1 MAELYGEEEQLV
13 SRAHRVPQEEEM
25 PDVTECSIISKGG
38 GWSHWILEAEGWLL
52 GETGSAL

>member
-1 MAELYGEEEQLV
+1 
-13 SRAHRVPQEEEM
+13 M

-38 GWSHWILEAEGWLL
+38 RPHWILEAEGWLL